1 MWRLCRYSCTGEL
14 LPNVYFTRS
23 SFYPLPLPFRF
34 SLPHAKPLLVQL
46 GLTRPGL
53 LALEYVSTLH
63 IYLDIYDPNASRLA
77 QQRMPPF
84 FDPEITVGLP
94 PFQERVQ

>member
-46 GLTRPGL
+46 GLTQPGL

-63 IYLDIYDPNASRLA
+63 IYLDIYMTTTASRLA
-77 QQRMPPF
+77 QQRVPPF
-84 FDPEITVGLP
+84 WTPK
-94 PFQERVQ
+94 